1 VILYVLLSG
10 SPPFNGRSD
19 KIIMENVAKGNYSF
33 DSSEWKDVSNLAK
46 DFIRK
51 LLEMDPSKR
60 YSAEQAINDP
70 WMKKYTNEKVV
81 DVPLMRTA
89 LTNMKNFRV
98 S

>member
-1 VILYVLLSG
+1 MLSG

>member
-1 VILYVLLSG
+1 
-10 SPPFNGRSD
+10 
-19 KIIMENVAKGNYSF
+19 MENVAKGNYSF

>member
-1 VILYVLLSG
+1 MILYVLLSG